1 MIKILLI
8 SGGTI
13 SLLLGLIG
21 IFIPVLPTTPFVLL
35 SAGLYVRSSPALYKK
50 IINSRIT
57 SRYLTRETGRMAG
70 LWALVIMWTMIAL
83 TALFVV
89 DETWLIVLLVI
100 AAITGTVFKINYFF
114 RKNNH

>member
-1 MIKILLI
+1 MIRILLI

-35 SAGLYVRSSPALYKK
+35 SAGLYVRSSPALYNKV
-50 IINSRIT
+50 INGRIT

-70 LWALVIMWTMIAL
+70 LWALLIMWFMIAL
-83 TALFVV
+83 TAICVV
-89 DETWLIVLLVI
+89 EEAWLIILLVI
-100 AAITGTVFKINYFF
+100 AGTTGTVFKVNYFF
-114 RKNNH
+114 RNKNK

>member
-1 MIKILLI
+1 MIRILLI

-35 SAGLYVRSSPALYKK
+35 SAGLYVRSSPVLYKK
-50 IINSRIT
+50 LINSRTT
-57 SRYLTRETGRMAG
+57 SRYLTRETGRKAG
-70 LWALVIMWTMIAL
+70 FSALIIMWTMIVL
-83 TALFVV
+83 TAIFIV
-89 DETWLIVLLVI
+89 DSTWLRVLLILAGV
-100 AAITGTVFKINYFF
+100 TGSVFKIRYFF